1 MSGAV
6 DQRARDAADDAM
18 NRIDKHEAV
27 CAERYKSLDNRL
39 AAGSERMA
47 EISGDLKSVKVDIK
61 VGVAKLIAVLL
72 GATGTL
78 IGVVFVMLRNAA

>member
-27 CAERYKSLDNRL
+27 CAERYKRLDDRL
-39 AAGSERMA
+39 AAGSTRM
-47 EISGDLKSVKVDIK
+47 ETISGDIKGVKGDIK
-61 VGVAKLIAVLL
+61 AAVTKLIAVLL
-72 GATGTL
+72 GATGAL
-78 IGVVFVMLRNAA
+78 IGTVFLMLRAAG